1 MMPHRNK
8 DVTKPFKPPFPREN
22 ARDNNL
28 LELALRF
35 GFVAALGLWAFDV
48 IRPFSNIIIWS
59 AVLTVALYPV
69 YRWFSNRLGGIR
81 WLPSILTTL
90 LTLAVVIGP
99 MTWLSLSLVDG
110 LRTLIALMN
119 TWDYNVPPP
128 PESLKDWPMAGA
140 MLFKSWSWTSTNLQS
155 VISYVLPE
163 LKSVGEIT
171 LGIASRAGAGALQ
184 FLAAVIVSGLL
195 FAPGPRI
202 VAIMKLSAHRIDVG
216 MGRIFVEIAGA
227 TIRSVSRGVI
237 GVSILQA
244 LVGGVAMS
252 LAAVPFADLLT
263 FAILVFGI
271 VQMGPIL
278 VVIGVIIWA
287 WMTMSFWP
295 ALLLTAAMA
304 SLYALENLLKP
315 FAMAHGL
322 NTPMPVIF
330 VGVIGGILAYGI
342 LGLFTGPIILAI
354 AWELAKAFVNA
365 SKVTRAE

>member
-1 MMPHRNK
+1 MTPDRNK
-8 DVTKPFKPPFPREN
+8 DVTKPFKPPFPRANE
-22 ARDNNL
+22 RDNNL

-35 GFVAALGLWAFDV
+35 GFVAALGMLAFDV
-48 IRPFSNIIIWS
+48 VRPFGTIIIWS

-69 YRWFSNRLGGIR
+69 YSWFSKRLGGMA

-99 MTWLSLSLVDG
+99 MTWLSLSLADG
-110 LRTLIALMN
+110 VRTLIALMN

-140 MLFKSWSWTSTNLQS
+140 MLFKIWSWTSINVQS

-184 FLAAVIVSGLL
+184 FLAAVVVSGLL

-202 VAIMKLSAHRIDVG
+202 VAIMKLSAYRIDVG
-216 MGRIFVEIAGA
+216 MGETFVEIAGA

-244 LVGGVAMS
+244 LIGGFAMS

-263 FAILVFGI
+263 FAILAFGI
-271 VQMGPIL
+271 VQLGPIL

-295 ALLLTAAMA
+295 ALAPSTSSAR
-304 SLYALENLLKP
+304 
-315 FAMAHGL
+315 
-322 NTPMPVIF
+322 T
-330 VGVIGGILAYGI
+330 
-342 LGLFTGPIILAI
+342 
-354 AWELAKAFVNA
+354 
-365 SKVTRAE
+365 